1 MPQSD
6 SKKGSVSHIQIVSPP
21 VAHSSY
27 VTREPSLMTISA
39 VIPAFNRRDHVSR
52 AIDSALAQTV
62 PVDEILVIDDGST
75 DGTAEL
81 VESRYG
87 SRVRVVR
94 QANSGVAG
102 ARRRGVQEA
111 RGAWI
116 AFLDS
121 DDEWLPDRNSE
132 LLSAVQHV
140 PADVAWIFGALRI
153 VTDSG
158 EGLTLFEEH
167 GLVIRESPHVFA
179 DSLEIQY
186 PYQFPML
193 QASLIRRDA
202 LLELNCFSEGLR
214 SDDDLLAGFQ
224 IACCYKFAAVPS
236 VVGRYFRTSDLA
248 ASSVVVNGNFGPD
261 YHRSR
266 ILAFERVI
274 QSGRRRPWNRH
285 YASSV
290 RALCQVLARR
300 GTYVRPLAW
309 QQFRYGGMSPKGVAF
324 LCAAISGPPALR
336 LWDKLAE
343 FSRQHLC
350 PERAVPIKQ
359 NGLRAYLNSVHKK
372 SD

>member
-1 MPQSD
+1 MWEVNPMM
-6 SKKGSVSHIQIVSPP
+6 V
-21 VAHSSY
+21 
-27 VTREPSLMTISA
+27 SA
-39 VIPAFNRRDHVSR
+39 VIPAFNRRNHVSR

-75 DGTAEL
+75 DGTAEA

-87 SRVRVVR
+87 SRVRVIR
-94 QANSGVAG
+94 QSNTGVAG
-102 ARRRGVQEA
+102 ARLRGIQEA
-111 RGAWI
+111 HGAWI

-121 DDEWLPDRNSE
+121 DDEWLPDRNGE
-132 LLSAVQHV
+132 LLRAVQHV

-167 GLVIRESPHVFA
+167 GLVIRESPRVFA
-179 DSLEIQY
+179 DSLEIQF

-202 LLELNCFSEGLR
+202 LLKLNCFSEGLR

-224 IACCYKFAAVPS
+224 IACCYRFAAVPS
-236 VVGRYFRTSDLA
+236 VVGRYFRTSDLT

-266 ILAFERVI
+266 MLAFERVI
-274 QSGRRRPWNRH
+274 QSGRRRPWNRY

-290 RALCQVLARR
+290 RGLCQVLARR
-300 GTYVRPLAW
+300 GTYVRRLAW
-309 QQFRYGGMSPKGVAF
+309 QQFRYGGVSTKGIAF
-324 LCAAISGPPALR
+324 LGAANLGPWALQA
-336 LWDKLAE
+336 WDWGAE
-343 FSRQHLC
+343 FARRYHNSATRTSLK
-350 PERAVPIKQ
+350 E
-359 NGLRAYLNSVHKK
+359 NGLQAYFESLYRK
-372 SD
+372 SDR

>member
-1 MPQSD
+1 
-6 SKKGSVSHIQIVSPP
+6 
-21 VAHSSY
+21 
-27 VTREPSLMTISA
+27 MTISA
-39 VIPAFNRRDHVSR
+39 VIPAFNRRNHVSR

-62 PVDEILVIDDGST
+62 PVDEILIIDDGST

-111 RGAWI
+111 HGTWV

-132 LLSAVQHV
+132 LLWAAQHV

-153 VTDSG
+153 VTDKG

-224 IACCYKFAAVPS
+224 IACCYKFAAIPS

-274 QSGRRRPWNRH
+274 QSGRRRPWNHH

-290 RALCQVLARR
+290 RALCQTLARR
-300 GTYVRPLAW
+300 GTHVRPLAW
-309 QQFRYGGMSPKGVAF
+309 QQFRYGGLSTKGIAF
-324 LCAAISGPPALR
+324 LGAAILGLWALR
-336 LWDKLAE
+336 AWDWSAE
-343 FSRQHLC
+343 FARRYRNSATRT
-350 PERAVPIKQ
+350 PIKE
-359 NGLRAYLNSVHKK
+359 NGLGAYFESLYRK
-372 SD
+372 SDR